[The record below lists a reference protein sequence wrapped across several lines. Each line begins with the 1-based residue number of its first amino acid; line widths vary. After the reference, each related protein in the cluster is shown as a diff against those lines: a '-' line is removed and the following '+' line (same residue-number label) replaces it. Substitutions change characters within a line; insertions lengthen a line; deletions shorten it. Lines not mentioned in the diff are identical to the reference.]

1 MKKKRYKNM
10 KKIIAGFIAAILLI
24 ISVFAFIGCG
34 NMDVFDTNY
43 TLNYIIV
50 DECGLLP
57 IMHEVQSWSDSES
70 DSAMVRTKCC
80 ENYIWTSSNN
90 ATLYENIPDYLTE
103 GLNYI
108 KCSHIGE

>member
-1 MKKKRYKNM
+1 M
-10 KKIIAGFIAAILLI
+10 KKIIAGFVASILLI

-50 DECGLLP
+50 DEGGLLP
-57 IMHEVQSWSDSES
+57 IMHEIQSWSDSES

-90 ATLYENIPDYLTE
+90 ATLYENIPDYLTD

>member
-1 MKKKRYKNM
+1 MKKR
-10 KKIIAGFIAAILLI
+10 ILTIFVSIILLLT
-24 ISVFAFIGCG
+24 SLLMFVGCG

-50 DECGLLP
+50 DEGGLLP

-80 ENYIWTSSNN
+80 GNYIWTSSNN
-90 ATLYENIPDYLTE
+90 STLYENIPDYLTE
-103 GLNYI
+103 GVDYI
-108 KCSHIGE
+108 KCSHVAE

>member
-1 MKKKRYKNM
+1 MKKR
-10 KKIIAGFIAAILLI
+10 ILTI
-24 ISVFAFIGCG
+24 FMSISLLLTSLFMFVGCG

-50 DECGLLP
+50 DEGGLLP
-57 IMHEVQSWSDSES
+57 IMHEVQSWSDSGS
-70 DSAMVRTKCC
+70 DSATVRTKCC
-80 ENYIWTSSNN
+80 KNYIWTSSNN